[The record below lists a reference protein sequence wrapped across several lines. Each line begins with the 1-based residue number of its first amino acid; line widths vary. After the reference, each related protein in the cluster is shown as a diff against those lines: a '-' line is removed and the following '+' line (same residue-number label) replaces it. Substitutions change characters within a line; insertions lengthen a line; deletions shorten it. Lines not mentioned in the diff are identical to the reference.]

1 MHKNTEMHK
10 LFLIS
15 YALVICVTGGR
26 ALGFPQQR
34 AKTRQLNPK
43 NSQRF
48 IIIMFSLE

>member
-1 MHKNTEMHK
+1 MHKNMEMHK
-10 LFLIS
+10 LFLTK
-15 YALVICVTGGR
+15 LWLTGGR